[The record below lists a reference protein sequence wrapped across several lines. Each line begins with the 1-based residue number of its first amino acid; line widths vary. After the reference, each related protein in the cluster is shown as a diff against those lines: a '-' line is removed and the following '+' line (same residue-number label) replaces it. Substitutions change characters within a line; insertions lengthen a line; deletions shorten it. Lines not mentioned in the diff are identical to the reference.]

1 MKMGIK
7 VVIVIIAIWLSSA
20 LAISVGL
27 YCTHDI
33 RCLFFLLVPALMKI
47 RIIDKKEVEDGND
60 GN

>member
-7 VVIVIIAIWLSSA
+7 VVIVIVAIWLSSA

-33 RCLFFLLVPALMKI
+33 RCLFFLLIPALMRVNI
-47 RIIDKKEVEDGND
+47 VP
-60 GN
+60 